1 MSGTLADA
9 LSHKQA
15 IEAELDA
22 HIARGPQPLL
32 EAMRYSVLNGGK
44 RLRGL
49 LCLLSCSAVNP
60 SRYQQA
66 MPVAA
71 GLECVHAMSLVHDDL
86 PCMDDDDLRRG
97 KPTCHRVYGEAVAL
111 LAGDAL
117 LVEGIGMCLQA
128 GPEVARVVIGAIGC
142 QGMTGGQMLDLSNL
156 ETTVAELEQTH
167 LLKTGAL
174 LSASVVAG
182 GMVGGATAEQLSG
195 LRGFGNDLG
204 LAFQIFDD
212 LLDYEGS
219 EAQLGKAVGK
229 DASRKKITYPG
240 LLGLAEAHQRAA
252 ALIADA
258 KSELARVGLDTPGLS
273 EIADFVVKRRS

>member
-1 MSGTLADA
+1 
-9 LSHKQA
+9 
-15 IEAELDA
+15 
-22 HIARGPQPLL
+22 
-32 EAMRYSVLNGGK
+32 
-44 RLRGL
+44 
-49 LCLLSCSAVNP
+49 
-60 SRYQQA
+60 
-66 MPVAA
+66 
-71 GLECVHAMSLVHDDL
+71 
-86 PCMDDDDLRRG
+86 
-97 KPTCHRVYGEAVAL
+97 
-111 LAGDAL
+111 
-117 LVEGIGMCLQA
+117 
-128 GPEVARVVIGAIGC
+128 
-142 QGMTGGQMLDLSNL
+142 MLDLSNL